1 MNNQNDPSFQRPTLP
16 QPPVYQPR
24 PIVGPPPPVYQNPS
38 TVTPPPNPV
47 GTPLQVEP
55 VVDAP
60 QQPVITNAPSNEV
73 DEEFGRAYE
82 VLLKMWEEY
91 DQVMVGQ
98 SQLKESLTI
107 SLLTGGHLLLESV
120 PGLAKTTAA
129 NTLALTMNGVFHRIQ
144 CTPDLLPSDII
155 GTEIYN
161 PKTSEF
167 TTELGPV
174 HANFVLLDEINRSS
188 AKTQSAMLEAMQ
200 EKQTSI
206 AGVIH
211 KLPKPFLVIA
221 TQNPIEQEGTYHL
234 AEAQLDRFFMK
245 ETLTYA
251 SAEDELEILNRYES
265 GQLGR
270 KVKPVVSLEE
280 VEHLQ
285 DVVQRVYITDAL
297 KVNIVNLV
305 HATRHIEQY
314 LGNEIGEMIEYG
326 ASPRASLALLAGA
339 KASAFIRGRNH
350 VIPEDIKA
358 VAGRVLNHRVVLR
371 YDAELTSHEVVEK
384 LLTVVPVA

>member
-1 MNNQNDPSFQRPTLP
+1 MNNQNNPTFQPPSLP
-16 QPPVYQPR
+16 QPPVYQPK
-24 PIVGPPPPVYQNPS
+24 PLISPPPVYQNPS
-38 TVTPPPNPV
+38 AAVSPTET
-47 GTPLQVEP
+47 EP
-55 VVDAP
+55 VVELSA
-60 QQPVITNAPSNEV
+60 QQPVVNNIPNDEV
-73 DEEFGRAYE
+73 DEEFGQAYE

-91 DQVMVGQ
+91 DQIMVGQ
-98 SQLKESLTI
+98 KQLKESLTI

-129 NTLALTMNGVFHRIQ
+129 NTLALTMNGIFHRIQ

-161 PKTSEF
+161 PKTNEF

-206 AGVIH
+206 AGIIH

-251 SAEDELEILNRYES
+251 SPEEELEILNRYES
-265 GQLGR
+265 GQLER
-270 KVKPVVSLEE
+270 KVQPVVTLEE

-285 DVVQRVYITDAL
+285 QVVQKVYITDAL
-297 KVNIVNLV
+297 KINIVNLV
-305 HATRHIEQY
+305 HATRHIEQF
-314 LGNEIGEMIEYG
+314 LGDEIGDMVEYG

-339 KASAFIRGRNH
+339 KASAFIRGRDH

-358 VAGRVLNHRVVLR
+358 IAGRVLNHRVVLR